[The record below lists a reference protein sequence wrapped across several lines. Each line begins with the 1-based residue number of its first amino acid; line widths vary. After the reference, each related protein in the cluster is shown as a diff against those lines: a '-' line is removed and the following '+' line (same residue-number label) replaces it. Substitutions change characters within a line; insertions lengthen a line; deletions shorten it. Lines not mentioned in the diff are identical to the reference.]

1 MIEYI
6 NEGLFYGKADKQL
19 VLTSDEV
26 TITNSDIYADSFELT
41 QNISSGESIRF
52 GAEAAQMKLR
62 VLNNTPAIYGKM
74 FDVSMNLNGEPLQI
88 GKFVVEED
96 KPNGIKFYRD
106 IVAYD
111 MLYTINSTNFAE
123 WYKNLTFPLTYEQFF
138 QLFVDEVNSQF
149 GLQIG
154 IDKPIVTNKD
164 FAFENSIAEVD
175 MLETLSGGTI
185 LTALAEATASF
196 IRLNNKGNF
205 EFTQL
210 DVDKG
215 LYPSKTLYPSK
226 NLFPRKDNSVKKFSD
241 QYYISCSHEDYKT
254 KKIDKVQIVKEDGDI
269 GVFSG
274 SDGNTFTISGN
285 FLLGSDNENL
295 QTACD
300 NIFNAVKGITY
311 TPCKL
316 TAIGNPCIEVGDYI
330 KFESHGVF
338 YATYVFQRTLKGI
351 QFLKDT
357 YRAEGSQEIAE
368 TSNDLRNQVIVLN
381 GKSNVLTTNLERT
394 VSRLEDFEERTA
406 AEFEQTSE
414 SISTT
419 VSRVENVEGAVGT
432 LGDNLSTFEQATTS
446 RFEQTAESISTT
458 VSKVENVEGAVE
470 TLEETVGTLGDNL
483 STFEQSTTSRFEQTA
498 TDISAKVSQEG
509 GNTSQTFRWELKS
522 DHASYYSGNGEDEVE
537 VFRADET
544 GITVT
549 GITINNGKFKIE
561 TDDKDFDFLSLKY
574 GNEGVAITPSI
585 ISIGEAGEGKP
596 LASITKNG
604 FYGNNLNVSNVT
616 AIATQTATLNV
627 GQYDASWKSGFIY
640 SDLVAPQF
648 TMIPTGSFPAYAYAF
663 SSMPNFSQVY
673 FLGR

>member
-6 NEGLFYGKADKQL
+6 NEGLFYGKANKQL

-62 VLNNTPAIYGKM
+62 VLNNTPALYGKM

-138 QLFVDEVNSQF
+138 QLFVDEINSQF

-210 DVDKG
+210 EVDKG

-254 KKIDKVQIVKEDGDI
+254 KKIDKVQIIKEDGDI

-274 SDGNTFTISGN
+274 TDGNTFSIVGN

-330 KFESHGVF
+330 KFESHSVF

-368 TSNDLRNQVIVLN
+368 TSNDLRNQVIALN

-394 VSRLEDFEERTA
+394 VSRLEDFEERTT
-406 AEFEQTSE
+406 AEFEQTAE

-419 VSRVENVEGAVGT
+419 VSKVETVEGAVETLEGTVGT

-446 RFEQTAESISTT
+446 RFEQTAS
-458 VSKVENVEGAVE
+458 
-470 TLEETVGTLGDNL
+470 
-483 STFEQSTTSRFEQTA
+483 
-498 TDISAKVSQEG
+498 DISAKVSQEG

-522 DHASYYSGNGEDEVE
+522 DHASYYVGNGEDEVE
-537 VFRADET
+537 VFRTDEN

-549 GITINNGKFKIE
+549 GITINNGKFKID

-596 LASITKNG
+596 VASITKNG

-616 AIATQTATLNV
+616 ANATQTATLNV

-648 TMIPTGSFPAYAYAF
+648 TMIPTGSYPAYAYAF
-663 SSMPNFSQVY
+663 SSMPTFSQVY